1 MCGGCKM
8 NKFLW
13 KAWYKLKY
21 LWDWGMGGATDAV
34 THPYKDNPPPDIGE
48 QPYKDDPKPHSK
60 WR

>member
-1 MCGGCKM
+1 M

-13 KAWYKLKY
+13 KTWYKVKY

-34 THPYKDNPPPDIGE
+34 AHPYKDNPPPDIGE
-48 QPYKDDPKPHSK
+48 QPFKDDPKPHSK

>member
-1 MCGGCKM
+1 M

-21 LWDWGMGGATDAV
+21 LWDLGMGGATEAV
-34 THPYKDNPPPDIGE
+34 THPYKDKQPPKIWP
-48 QPYKDDPKPHSK
+48 QPYKDKPELNRK